1 MLIVTAILF
10 LKRRSD
16 NIDISHHLC
25 EVNSGKMVII
35 VFFQIIFAN
44 VTTSDDQVVDLT
56 NENPNVMITFSY
68 SATWK
73 ETK

>member
-1 MLIVTAILF
+1 M
-10 LKRRSD
+10 
-16 NIDISHHLC
+16 
-25 EVNSGKMVII
+25 NSAKMVII
-35 VFFQIIFAN
+35 VFFKIIFAN